1 MADNDKNRE
10 AMQIMRDQAQAYGL
24 KIDPLWSPEEFA
36 QKIIDAQ
43 LAIEAKDREEFS
55 KAKKVKV
62 KMIRDGWPLS
72 GTRVRAGQTCDLPV
86 DMARRWIEDGACVR
100 ADPLPEA

>member
-1 MADNDKNRE
+1 MADEDKNRE
-10 AMQIMRDQAQAYGL
+10 ALEVMRGQAQFYGI
-24 KIDPLWSPEEFA
+24 KVDPLWSPEEFA

-43 LAIEAKDREEFS
+43 VLVETKANEEFQ

-62 KMIRDGWPLS
+62 KMVRDGWALT
-72 GTRVRAGQTCDLPV
+72 TRIPAGKTVDVPV
-86 DMARRWIEDGACVR
+86 ELARRWIEDGAAVR